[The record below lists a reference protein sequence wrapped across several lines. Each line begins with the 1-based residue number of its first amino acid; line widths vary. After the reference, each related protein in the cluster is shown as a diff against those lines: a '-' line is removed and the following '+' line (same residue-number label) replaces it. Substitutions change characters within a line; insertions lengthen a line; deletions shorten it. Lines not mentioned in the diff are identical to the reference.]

1 MYLYKKLKNILDLI
15 LGMKSSTVLPL
26 TADILSSIHSVSN
39 EDDFLN
45 SIDKLTQVDKEGV
58 LVVP

>member
-1 MYLYKKLKNILDLI
+1 MNLI

-26 TADILSSIHSVSN
+26 AADILSSIHSVSN

>member
-1 MYLYKKLKNILDLI
+1 MYLYKKLKNILNLI

>member
-26 TADILSSIHSVSN
+26 AADILSSIHSVSN